1 MSVRSDPYRRRWLVW
16 AILAA
21 GFLLVNV
28 YRLSTGVLTDD
39 LARLYDATATE
50 IGTLH
55 AAFFYIYAPLQI
67 AAGVLADRAGI
78 RRSATVGVGLMSLSG
93 FAFALAPTYLVAFG
107 ARVGIGLGASVVFI
121 TTLRFCANWFRPNE
135 FATVSGLTVAVAG
148 LGGVLATTPLAL
160 AVGTVGLRATLV
172 GLSTVGLVI
181 AATIALLARDSPADA
196 GLPAIEGVPASRSLT
211 LSEVLRSV
219 RTVLEERETWL
230 VAGVMFCTIGV
241 NITVLGAWAV
251 PYVAQVYGLS
261 VPRASTFAL
270 AGSIGLLLGPPLI
283 GRLSDATGRRT
294 GLMVV
299 GALAFAASY
308 GALALLRLPLLAVG
322 GVFFLASATG
332 GASSLSYTAIKERH
346 AAAASG
352 VATGV
357 VNTGGFLG
365 AAVFPTVMGALLD
378 SYWTGRVVGGARVY
392 APAGFQAV
400 FGLAAGAGLLALAC
414 AAWLHWRGR
423 HEVGARGEKPTEE
436 GPTRTPGETD
446 PETETQAGTE
456 VRTDD

>member
-1 MSVRSDPYRRRWLVW
+1 
-16 AILAA
+16 
-21 GFLLVNV
+21 
-28 YRLSTGVLTDD
+28 
-39 LARLYDATATE
+39 
-50 IGTLH
+50 
-55 AAFFYIYAPLQI
+55 
-67 AAGVLADRAGI
+67 
-78 RRSATVGVGLMSLSG
+78 
-93 FAFALAPTYLVAFG
+93 
-107 ARVGIGLGASVVFI
+107 
-121 TTLRFCANWFRPNE
+121 
-135 FATVSGLTVAVAG
+135 
-148 LGGVLATTPLAL
+148 
-160 AVGTVGLRATLV
+160 
-172 GLSTVGLVI
+172 
-181 AATIALLARDSPADA
+181 
-196 GLPAIEGVPASRSLT
+196 
-211 LSEVLRSV
+211 
-219 RTVLEERETWL
+219 
-230 VAGVMFCTIGV
+230 MFCTIGV

-261 VPRASTFAL
+261 VTRASTFAL
-270 AGSIGLLLGPPLI
+270 AGSLGLLLGPPLI

-308 GALALLRLPLLAVG
+308 GALALLRLPLFAVG

-332 GASSLSYTAIKERH
+332 GASSLSYTVIKERH

-423 HEVGARGEKPTEE
+423 HAIEE
-436 GPTRTPGETD
+436 GPRRRDEMD
-446 PETETQAGTE
+446 AETETQAGT
-456 VRTDD
+456 DD